1 MLQQNPEPGSFHL
14 RWAGDTF
21 TATLKLDA
29 PRPGRAVFRTEIGGA
44 AVARRETV
52 EQNDLGATPLDFS
65 ANGQVQSIARR
76 LTEGGFSVQ
85 SVWAMGS
92 EIAAIDRAGEA
103 EVNLVVSSV
112 GLPAAEFLRER
123 FGMPYV
129 VGAPL
134 GDTVSALLLG
144 ALLAVEE
151 LLHLGKS
158 EHLVSIGIVSRLA
171 HNSSDELLV

>member
-1 MLQQNPEPGSFHL
+1 MSQARGRRCGCTQSASSF
-14 RWAGDTF
+14 RRR
-21 TATLKLDA
+21 KKKKN
-29 PRPGRAVFRTEIGGA
+29 AVNI
-44 AVARRETV
+44 
-52 EQNDLGATPLDFS
+52 LGATPLDFS
-65 ANGQVQSIARR
+65 VNGQVQSIARR

-134 GDTVSALLLG
+134 GDTVSALLRCLEG
-144 ALLAVEE
+144 DVKIENCE
-151 LLHLGKS
+151 M
-158 EHLVSIGIVSRLA
+158 VDINTI
-171 HNSSDELLV
+171 